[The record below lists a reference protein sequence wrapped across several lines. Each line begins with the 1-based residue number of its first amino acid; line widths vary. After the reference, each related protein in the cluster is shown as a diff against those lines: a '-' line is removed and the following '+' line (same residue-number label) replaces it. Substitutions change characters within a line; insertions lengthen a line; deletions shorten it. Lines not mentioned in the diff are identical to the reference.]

1 MGKPAGVGDWVER
14 RVAGSLLASDLHG
27 ESRWEAGGL
36 AELRRGTQEG
46 GVSSR
51 QSSRTGGMGPP
62 REGV

>member
-1 MGKPAGVGDWVER
+1 MER

-46 GVSSR
+46 VVSSR
-51 QSSRTGGMGPP
+51 QSSQTGGMGPP

>member
-27 ESRWEAGGL
+27 ESRWEAEGL

-46 GVSSR
+46 VVSSR
-51 QSSRTGGMGPP
+51 QSSQTGGMGPP